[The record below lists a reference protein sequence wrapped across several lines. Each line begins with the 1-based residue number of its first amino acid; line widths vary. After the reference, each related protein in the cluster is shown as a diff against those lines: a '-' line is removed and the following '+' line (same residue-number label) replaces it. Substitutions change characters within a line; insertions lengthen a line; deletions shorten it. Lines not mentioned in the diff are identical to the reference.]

1 MVSDPRDRRCTVR
14 APAKI
19 NLGLR
24 VLGRRPDGYHELLT
38 TFAAVDLYD
47 DLTFRRTGGD
57 GIHLT
62 WELADPDLPAETFDT
77 GESNLIL
84 RAVRLVEQARGFRAG
99 LEIHLTKRIPIAA
112 GLGGG
117 SSDAAAT
124 LAAINRLFD
133 LNEPSATL
141 AEWGAALGSDVPF
154 FLGPP
159 CAIGRG
165 RGERLTPWVIP
176 ESYWAALVCPNIAL
190 SAGEVYAAL
199 GLTTPAPVA
208 DTPHSFDGEGFF
220 TAIGHVHN
228 DLEEVVRHRAPIVSY
243 WCEQLIALG
252 AQGAFVSGSGPT
264 VVGIFRESPEYGRL
278 VERKR
283 SDERLFIVRPVDT
296 PMALV
301 IGEW

>member
-1 MVSDPRDRRCTVR
+1 MR

-24 VLGRRPDGYHELLT
+24 VLGRRPDGYHDLLT

-57 GIHLT
+57 EVHLT
-62 WELADPDLPAETFDT
+62 CEPADPDRSSGTLDT

-84 RAVRLVEQARGFRAG
+84 RAVRLVEEARGFRAG

-124 LAAINRLFD
+124 LVAINRLFD
-133 LNEPSATL
+133 LQEPPAVL

-165 RGERLTPWVIP
+165 RGERLTPWI
-176 ESYWAALVCPNIAL
+176 SHATYWATLVCPNIAL
-190 SAGEVYAAL
+190 SAGEIYAAL
-199 GLTTPAPVA
+199 DLTTPAPVV
-208 DTPHSFDGEGFF
+208 DTLHSFDGEEFF

-228 DLEEVVRHRAPIVSY
+228 DLEEVVRGRAPIVSY
-243 WCEQLIALG
+243 WCEQLKALG

-278 VERKR
+278 ADCKR
-283 SDERLFIVRPVDT
+283 GDERLFIVRPVGT

-301 IGEW
+301 IG